1 VPPGPSPDR
10 TEPVDEAGPAAGPT
24 VRTETAADVDAVRE
38 VVRAAF
44 GGDQVPDLLDDLRR
58 SAAWLDLSWVAER
71 AGEVVGHI
79 SLTRAWVDDP
89 EAVVEVLVLSPLSVR
104 PDVQGQGTGTAL
116 VRAAL
121 AAADRRTE
129 PVVFLEGDPRYYSRL
144 GFVAAGPLGFTR
156 PSPRI
161 PERAFQAW
169 PTPAYRPGLSGA
181 LVYPDVFWRHD
192 AVGLRP

>member
-1 VPPGPSPDR
+1 MAENRAEPAPGLWVRP
-10 TEPVDEAGPAAGPT
+10 EAPT
-24 VRTETAADVDAVRE
+24 DTDAVHE

-58 SAAWLDLSWVAER
+58 SVAWLDLSWVAER
-71 AGEVVGHI
+71 AGEVVGHV

-104 PDVQGQGTGTAL
+104 PDVQGRGIGTAL

-129 PVVFLEGDPRYYSRL
+129 PVVFLEGDPRYYSML
-144 GFVAAGPLGFTR
+144 GFVEAGPLGFAR

-169 PTPAYRPGLSGA
+169 LTPAHRPGMSGA

>member
-1 VPPGPSPDR
+1 MDR
-10 TEPVDEAGPAAGPT
+10 VVVRPEGPADP
-24 VRTETAADVDAVRE
+24 EAVRE
-38 VVRAAF
+38 IVRAAF
-44 GGDQVPDLLDDLRR
+44 GGEQVPDLLDDLRR
-58 SAAWLDLSWVAER
+58 SVAWLGLSLVAER
-71 AGEVVGHI
+71 DGTVVGHV

-89 EAVVEVLVLSPLSVR
+89 AAVVEVLVLSPLSVH
-104 PDVQGQGTGTAL
+104 PDVQRQGVGGAL

-129 PVVFLEGDPRYYSRL
+129 PVLFLEGDPGYYSRL

-161 PERAFQAW
+161 PEPAFQAW
-169 PTPAYRPGLSGA
+169 PTAAYRPGLSGA

-192 AVGLRP
+192 CVGLRP